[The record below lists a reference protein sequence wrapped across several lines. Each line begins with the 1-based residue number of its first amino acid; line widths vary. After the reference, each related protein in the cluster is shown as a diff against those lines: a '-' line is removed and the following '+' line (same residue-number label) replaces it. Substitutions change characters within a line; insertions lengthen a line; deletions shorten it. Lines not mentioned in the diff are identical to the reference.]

1 MSNRTTR
8 VTNKSTKSNFMSFD
22 EVAAIIQSGDSKKLR
37 AIIKGGRVSDIN
49 MLGGN
54 RHSTSLLMVACT
66 CGSIE
71 CARVLLDHDANIN
84 FHTKSMSVL
93 KSACISGNVDI
104 LILLIEFGVIVND
117 NIIFKLILYI
127 YNIY

>member
-1 MSNRTTR
+1 
-8 VTNKSTKSNFMSFD
+8 MSFD